1 MARKTLGGT
10 GNIPLQF
17 AGNLTAIV
25 NEAWEDG
32 SLIEKVSPVTQDLLR
47 YWFNDAFCDIRNFN
61 FHSGQKQ
68 AILNTIY
75 LHEVLKVKD
84 VMDMYMSIS
93 PELLQEMDLEDLET
107 EKYKHPKYAVKMA
120 TGTGKTW
127 IMNAILI
134 WQYLNAKYED
144 QPSGRFSKNFL
155 IVAPG
160 LIVYERLLDA
170 FLGKE
175 QVDGTRNFEESDF
188 KKFEKLFI
196 PSAYKD
202 TIFGFIQSNVVKKE
216 EIGKKV
222 TGDGMIAITN
232 WHLLAG
238 EDEKTEN
245 LSPIEDPVSVMDDI
259 LPIAP
264 GKASG
269 NALDSLDNR
278 YLRGMEIEYLKN
290 LPDMVVFNDEAHH
303 IHQFKKGG
311 EFLEVQWQKSLLKI
325 SKPKKDRF
333 LQIDFSATPYNVTG
347 SGPKRVQHFFPHVMV
362 NFDLK
367 TAIRQGLVKTI
378 ALDRRKEVATMKL
391 DFKALREGK
400 DVVGLSDGQ
409 KIMLRAGLQKLN
421 ILEKEFVELT
431 ADRNGFSN
439 KHPKMMIVCE
449 DTKVAPF
456 VTDFLMKSEGLS
468 EEDILEIHYSA
479 KKGVKKEEWD
489 RIKHKLFNIDKKDKP
504 KIIVSVLML
513 REGFDV
519 NNICVVVPLRSTTSP
534 ILLEQTI
541 GRGLRLMWRE
551 PEFQESKIENRIRLL
566 EKKEKPLNYLDILS
580 IVEHPAFIEFYE
592 KYIDEGS
599 VIVDDELPKTR
610 ESILGDIIKVG
621 LREDYEKYDFYWP
634 IIVRD
639 REENIAPADLSFEDM
654 EPFSVPLE
662 TLSKLVPKGG
672 DVFYSEEVTVRTRF
686 GEYSVTADIFNAS
699 SYNEFIS
706 KLVNGISSILV
717 PVGRKERVFPR
728 LQVNNAEI
736 AGLVDDYIR
745 HKLFNE
751 EFDPMHGDNWRILF
765 LSESKIISH
774 IMKNVSK
781 AIYEM
786 QNSVD
791 VSEAEVLKTYF
802 SEVSEIKMRENY
814 SLDVSKTIYEKLPYP
829 SNKGGFEKVFIEFV
843 DNDSSVNSYLKI
855 NENYHDFAHITYI
868 REDGLLAHYY
878 PDFIAR
884 IEGDVYL
891 VETKAE
897 KDLNNPNVQQKRR
910 ATIDFVDKINDLR
923 PEDRMYSFWNYVLLG
938 ENTFYE
944 MSENG
949 ASTREILEYAKLS
962 KAKVEGTLED
972 YFI

>member
-84 VMDMYMSIS
+84 VMDMYMSLN
-93 PELLQEMDLEDLET
+93 PELLQEMDLENLET

-127 IMNAILI
+127 VMNAILI

-144 QPSGRFSKNFL
+144 RPSGRFSKNFL

-222 TGDGMIAITN
+222 TGDGIIAITN
-232 WHLLAG
+232 WHLIAG

-245 LSPIEDPVSVMDDI
+245 LSPIEDPVSVMDDV

-391 DFKALREGK
+391 DFKALRDGK

-456 VTDFLMKSEGLS
+456 VTDFLIKSEGLS
-468 EEDILEIHYSA
+468 KEDILEIHSNR
-479 KKGVKKEEWD
+479 KGDVTEKEWAET
-489 RIKHKLFNIDKKDKP
+489 KQKLFNIDKKDKP
-504 KIIVSVLML
+504 RVIVSVLML

-551 PEFQESKIENRIRLL
+551 PEFQESKTANRIRLL

-592 KYIDEGS
+592 KYVDDGS
-599 VIVDDELPKTR
+599 VIVDPNPPKDR
-610 ESILGDIIKVG
+610 KSILGDIIKVG
-621 LREDYEKYDFYWP
+621 LRADYDKYDFYWP

-639 REENIAPADLSFEDM
+639 REENLAPVALSFEDM

-706 KLVNGISSILV
+706 KLVNGISSMLV

-751 EFDPMHGDNWRILF
+751 EFDPMHENNWRILF

-781 AIYEM
+781 AIYDM

-814 SLDVSKTIYEKLPYP
+814 SLDVSKTIYEKLAYP
-829 SNKGGFEKVFIEFV
+829 SNKGGFEKAFIEFV
-843 DNDSSVNSYLKI
+843 DNDSTVSSYLKI

-884 IEGDVYL
+884 IEGDIYI

-923 PEDRMYSFWNYVLLG
+923 SEDRMYSFWNYVLLG

-949 ASTREILEYAKLS
+949 ASTGEILEYAKLS